1 MYCADVRNY
10 DDLKKI
16 SLKVKRIDLLILNAG
31 IYQPVRVD
39 RPNLQIFKTHYDVNF
54 MGVLNA
60 YVAFISKMIS
70 SKQGTILI
78 MSSITAWIGLPKAAA
93 YGPTKSALKSFAQS
107 ARYDLDKYGI
117 KIKVCSPGFV
127 DTPATKKNNF
137 YMPGL
142 LEADIAAKKFLKG

>member
-1 MYCADVRNY
+1 M
-10 DDLKKI
+10 
-16 SLKVKRIDLLILNAG
+16 KVKRIDLLILNAG

-117 KIKVCSPGFV
+117 KIKYVRQ
-127 DTPATKKNNF
+127 D
-137 YMPGL
+137 L
-142 LEADIAAKKFLKG
+142 